1 MCVLVRPTW
10 WNKKIIDWYVCISS
24 GQLEK
29 KQTQQTRMRLSGL
42 CKPRWHKTEIV
53 LSLLHHALVT
63 LPHSRPFA
71 SAPFYL
77 EVTAI
82 HQIVCF
88 EFSIKCG
95 QLSSGSLEGAH
106 LLRLHRKLTDL
117 LAGRGDRKP
126 RSCFAEK
133 WNRLFFRESFVWID
147 IKFRYI
153 LVHLSAFDKKWA
165 AAGVEPLRDE
175 VSNLEQLACAKLTLS

>member
-1 MCVLVRPTW
+1 MFVFHQV
-10 WNKKIIDWYVCISS
+10 N
-24 GQLEK
+24 
-29 KQTQQTRMRLSGL
+29 
-42 CKPRWHKTEIV
+42 
-53 LSLLHHALVT
+53 LHI
-63 LPHSRPFA
+63 SRPEWGFLGFVNL
-71 SAPFYL
+71 SDTKRGSSIPLRLFCHCYIMLWSHYLILGLLTPPPFIL

-82 HQIVCF
+82 HQTQCFDCDSPF
-88 EFSIKCG
+88 EFSMKCG

-106 LLRLHRKLTDL
+106 LHRLHRKLTDL

-133 WNRLFFRESFVWID
+133 WNRLFFRERFVWID
-147 IKFRYI
+147 IKLSYI

-175 VSNLEQLACAKLTLS
+175 VSNSEQLACAKLTLS

>member
-1 MCVLVRPTW
+1 
-10 WNKKIIDWYVCISS
+10 
-24 GQLEK
+24 
-29 KQTQQTRMRLSGL
+29 MRLSGL
-42 CKPRWHKTEIV
+42 CKPKWHKTGIINTTEIV

-63 LPHSRPFA
+63 LPHSWPFA

-82 HQIVCF
+82 HQTQCFDCNSPF
-88 EFSIKCG
+88 EFSMKCG

-106 LLRLHRKLTDL
+106 LHRLHRKLADL

-133 WNRLFFRESFVWID
+133 WNRLFFRERFVWID
-147 IKFRYI
+147 IKFSYI

-175 VSNLEQLACAKLTLS
+175 VSNSEQLACAKLTLS

>member
-1 MCVLVRPTW
+1 M
-10 WNKKIIDWYVCISS
+10 
-24 GQLEK
+24 G
-29 KQTQQTRMRLSGL
+29 LSGL
-42 CKPRWHKTEIV
+42 CKPKWHKTEIV

-82 HQIVCF
+82 HQTVCFDGDSPF

-95 QLSSGSLEGAH
+95 HLSSGSLEGAH
-106 LLRLHRKLTDL
+106 LHRLHRKLTDL

-133 WNRLFFRESFVWID
+133 WNRLFFRERFVWID
-147 IKFRYI
+147 IKFSYI

-175 VSNLEQLACAKLTLS
+175 VSNSEQLACAKLTLL